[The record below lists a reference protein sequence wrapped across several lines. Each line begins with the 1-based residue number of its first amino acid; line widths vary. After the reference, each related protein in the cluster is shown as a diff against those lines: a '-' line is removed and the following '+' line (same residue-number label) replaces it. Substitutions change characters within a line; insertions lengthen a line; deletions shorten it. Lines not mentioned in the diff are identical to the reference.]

1 MKVIRSEK
9 FCKVSQ
15 VISQISLSNI
25 RNLVRHLQFFLSL
38 NQAHLDKYALTPQGQ
53 VQMKKAVQWAI
64 LQGKRMEQLNINDDD
79 QLSRNAI
86 NILQFS
92 KNLVETLLPIYQK
105 YIPNNI
111 PSTLG
116 KIEQIYRNIVQ

>member
-1 MKVIRSEK
+1 
-9 FCKVSQ
+9 
-15 VISQISLSNI
+15 
-25 RNLVRHLQFFLSL
+25 
-38 NQAHLDKYALTPQGQ
+38 
-53 VQMKKAVQWAI
+53 MKKAVQWAI